1 MAIRNKGKKA
11 SKQQFNKNQI
21 DIIKFFRDFQ
31 INILKHKTIHGIMV
45 GAGEYDMCISDD
57 VKLIGFVSV
66 PMDKINQDM
75 VIEDKVSKINYGVIG
90 DTTCVVDE
98 KFNLNKVEDEYQV
111 VDNCAILNWLQEAVD
126 EGLCEFAKSFDILY
140 LEPIGMSDFED
151 LSNDMN
157 ER

>member
-21 DIIKFFRDFQ
+21 DIIKFFRDFN

-45 GAGEYDMCISDD
+45 GAGEYDMLVSDD

-66 PMDKINQDM
+66 PMDNINQDM
-75 VIEDKVSKINYGVIG
+75 IIEDKISKINYSVIG

-111 VDNCAILNWLQEAVD
+111 VDFCSILFWLQEAVN